1 MSCACQISG
10 MGKKKHKVGKAGGD
24 DLLETLLLGA
34 TPGVGIIV
42 AHEVKDYVMPMV
54 YSDTD
59 TADQKVMKNR
69 IANAVGVIAGVG
81 MPMLFSDPMA
91 KKYATSFGGGF
102 AGQCLYSLYLN
113 EFKKNADGTPNNRV
127 AGWDAKQ
134 WQAAKARAMA
144 QKRINGNPDN
154 ASPGVFGNPDNASP
168 GLMGVQKYL
177 KLPNYSGSDV
187 IGVGLYRK
195 RGTGSF

>member
-1 MSCACQISG
+1 MPCACKISG
-10 MGKKKHKVGKAGGD
+10 MGKKKHKVGNAGSS
-24 DLLETLLLGA
+24 DLLETLLMGA

-42 AHEVKDYVMPMV
+42 AHEAKDYVMPMY

-59 TADQKVMKNR
+59 TPEQKVTKNR
-69 IANAVGVIAGVG
+69 IANAVGFIAGIG
-81 MPMLFSDPMA
+81 LPMLVEGDA
-91 KKYATSFGGGF
+91 KKYAVSFGGGF

-134 WQAAKARAMA
+134 WQAAKQKAMQ

-154 ASPGVFGNPDNASP
+154 SSPGLFGNPDNASP
-168 GLMGVQKYL
+168 SLMGMQKYL

-187 IGVGLYRK
+187 IGVGLYNR